1 MSARAAAATIERAVM
16 VRRDGPRGR
25 WILHTAVDFLRV
37 DDGARIACDYF
48 EVAPAPGQL
57 CWIRVAAPHPDAGTW
72 LARFDHSY
80 NVVFDFVD
88 LRPAEPAPGEN

>member
-1 MSARAAAATIERAVM
+1 MSARAAAATIEHPVM

-25 WILHTAVDFLRV
+25 WILHTAVEFFRV

-48 EVAPAPGQL
+48 EAAPAPGQL

-72 LARFDHSY
+72 LARFDSSY
-80 NVVFDFVD
+80 NAVFDFVD